1 MGKIK
6 LTIDGREVEAEEG
19 ATVLD
24 AARGAGIKIPTICDH
39 KDLTPYG
46 ACRMCIVEIE
56 GVRGYPTSCTTP
68 AAQGMVVRTV
78 TAELQTLRDRIL
90 ELMLSGHPNTCL
102 VCPHREPCEKYRPR
116 PSKAGRTTRCAFCS
130 NRDECSIREMA
141 LEAKSRDLEL
151 PVLYSAHNL
160 ERGDPFMDRDYN
172 LCILCGRCW
181 RICEK
186 IHGAPAISIVNRGKW
201 ARIGTSFNKSHVY
214 SGCTFCGSCID
225 ICPTGT
231 LTDRYARWYG
241 KPDIELP
248 SSCTLCSEG
257 CSLLVLTQGGRTIAT
272 RMTAFDPA
280 ASLCAIGRF
289 GYAQIVNAP
298 ERLRKAIVKED
309 GEQIPVDWESAVSEI
324 AEKLKKYAGSLAIVA
339 NEGGPREDAFLYGEL
354 AKALGAKIV
363 FAPPAGSGEDLRPGG
378 LREDILSGKIR
389 AALVTGDFLDE
400 EALAKLEYV
409 AAVDCLPSPAT
420 RMADAVIPA
429 AVLSEVGGTYRNA
442 AGEIKELA
450 QATFPP
456 GDARPEWIFLR
467 DLGKAMRLLDFGYVS
482 LREVSARIS
491 NDPPPAPF
499 PGNPRQRLTDLPA
512 RFRGHY
518 IADAVCA
525 LGAVGLPASPV
536 EASPEVLEG
545 GFEVLEKCELVPN
558 FHLVKILAPQIARY
572 AQPGQ
577 FAIVM
582 VKETSERVPFT
593 LIDWNEQ
600 EGSITLVV
608 EEVGRS
614 SREIAALVK
623 GGRIAHVTGPL
634 GLPIPIEKVGT
645 VVLGGGCYGI
655 GSIYPIAR
663 AMKKA
668 GNRVIGVIEAS
679 SSYLFYMEK
688 ELESVC
694 DELLFATK
702 DGSKGTWGGV
712 QEVFVDLVR
721 GGTRVDRFIVIGC
734 TFMMRMVSEATKP
747 LGVPTFVALNPIMV
761 DGTGMCGACRLSV
774 GGETKFAC
782 VDGPTFDG
790 HAVDWDELF
799 SRRGAYAIQEIEAL
813 PQGAEVEPHVGAGCG
828 FGGR

>member
-6 LTIDGREVEAEEG
+6 LTIDGREVEADEG

-24 AARGAGIKIPTICDH
+24 AARRAGIKIPTICDH
-39 KDLTPYG
+39 KDLTPFG

-68 AAQGMVVRTV
+68 AARGMVVRTA
-78 TAELQTLRDRIL
+78 TAELENLRSRIL

-130 NRDECSIREMA
+130 NRDECTVREMA
-141 LEAKSRDLEL
+141 LEAKTRDLHL

-160 ERGDPFMDRDYN
+160 ERSDPFMDRDYN

-186 IHGAPAISIVNRGKW
+186 IHGVPAISIVNRGKW
-201 ARIGTSFNKSHVY
+201 ARIGTSFHKSHVF

-241 KPDIELP
+241 KPDLEVP
-248 SSCTLCSEG
+248 SSCTLCPEG
-257 CSLLVLTQGGRTIAT
+257 CSLLVLEQGGRTIAT
-272 RMTAFDPA
+272 RMTAFDQE
-280 ASLCAIGRF
+280 ASLCAVGRF
-289 GYAQIVNAP
+289 GYAQIVNSP
-298 ERLRKAIVKED
+298 ERLRKPLVKED
-309 GEQIPVDWESAVSEI
+309 GEQIPVDWDSAVSEI
-324 AEKLKKYAGSLAIVA
+324 AKNLKKYAGALAVVA
-339 NEGGPREDAFLYGEL
+339 NAGGPREDAFLYGEL
-354 AKALGAKIV
+354 AKGLGAEI
-363 FAPPAGSGEDLRPGG
+363 FIAPPAGTAEEIRPEG
-378 LREDILSGKIR
+378 LREKIHSGKIR
-389 AALVTGDFLDE
+389 AVLAAGDYLDE
-400 EALAKLEYV
+400 ETLGKLEYV
-409 AAVDCLPSPAT
+409 AAVDCLPSAAT
-420 RMADAVIPA
+420 RVADAVVPA
-429 AVLSEVGGTYRNA
+429 AVLSEIEGTYRNA
-442 AGEIKELA
+442 AGEVKRLVRV
-450 QATFPP
+450 TTPP
-456 GDARPEWIFLR
+456 GEARPEAVFVK
-467 DLGKAMRLLDFGYVS
+467 DLAGAMGLDGFDF
-482 LREVSARIS
+482 RTIDEVTARIAG
-491 NDPPPAPF
+491 DPAPAPF
-499 PGNPRQRLTDLPA
+499 AGNPRQKLTDLPA
-512 RFRGHY
+512 LFRGHY
-518 IADAVCA
+518 LADAVCA
-525 LGAVGLPASPV
+525 LGAVGLPTSPAA
-536 EASPEVLEG
+536 ESPEAVEG

-558 FHLVKILAPQIARY
+558 FHMVKILAPQIAKY

-593 LIDWNEQ
+593 LIDWNEA

-614 SREIAALVK
+614 SREVANLVK
-623 GGRIAHVTGPL
+623 GSKIAHVTGPL

-645 VVLGGGCYGI
+645 IVLGGGCYGI

-663 AMKKA
+663 ALKKA

-702 DGSKGTWGGV
+702 DGSKGTWGGI
-712 QEVFVDLVR
+712 QEVFVNLVQ
-721 GGTRVDRFIVIGC
+721 GGTLVDRFIAIGC

-813 PQGAEVEPHVGAGCG
+813 PQGAQMEPHAGAGCG
-828 FGGR
+828 LGGH

>member
-1 MGKIK
+1 MGKIR
-6 LTIDGREVEAEEG
+6 LTIDGREVEADEG
-19 ATVLD
+19 VTVLD
-24 AARGAGIKIPTICDH
+24 AARRAGIKIPTICDH
-39 KDLTPYG
+39 KDLSPYG

-68 AAQGMVVRTV
+68 AVQGMVVKTV
-78 TAELQTLRDRIL
+78 SDELETLRKRIL

-130 NRDECSIREMA
+130 NRDECSVREMA
-141 LEAKSRDLEL
+141 IEAGLRDLNL
-151 PVLYSAHNL
+151 PVIYSAYNL
-160 ERGDPFMDRDYN
+160 ERSDPFMDRDYN

-186 IHGAPAISIVNRGKW
+186 IHGIPAISIINRGKW
-201 ARIGTSFNKSHVY
+201 ARIGTSFHKSHVY

-225 ICPTGT
+225 ICPTGS

-241 KPDIELP
+241 KPDLELP

-257 CSLLVLTQGGRTIAT
+257 CSLLVLTRGGKTIAT
-272 RMTAFDPA
+272 RMTAFEPE

-289 GYAQIVNAP
+289 AYAQIVNSP
-298 ERLRKAIVKED
+298 ERLRKPVLKED

-324 AEKLKKYAGSLAIVA
+324 AKNLKKHAGSLAIVV
-339 NEGGPREDAFLYGEL
+339 NKGGPREDVFLYEEIG
-354 AKALGAKIV
+354 KALNAKV
-363 FAPPAGSGEDLRPGG
+363 AFVPPAGSGEELEPGDLR
-378 LREDILSGKIR
+378 EEILAGKID
-389 AALVTGDFLDE
+389 AALVAGDFLDE
-400 EALAKLEYV
+400 ESLGKLQYV
-409 AAVDCLPSPAT
+409 AAVDCLPSRAT
-420 RMADAVIPA
+420 QAADAIIPA

-442 AGEIKELA
+442 AGELKTLA
-450 QATFPP
+450 QVTFPP
-456 GDARPEWIFLR
+456 GDAMPEWIFLR
-467 DLGKAMRLLDFGYVS
+467 DLGRALGLPGFGYAS
-482 LREVSARIS
+482 LREITAKIAD
-491 NDPPPAPF
+491 DPPPAPF
-499 PGNPRQRLTDLPA
+499 PGNPRQKLSDLPA

-525 LGAVGLPASPV
+525 LGSVGLPTSPV
-536 EASPEVLEG
+536 EAAPEPLEG

-558 FHLVKILAPQIARY
+558 FHQVKILAPQIARY

-577 FAIVM
+577 FVIVM

-593 LIDWNEQ
+593 LIDWNDK
-600 EGSITLVV
+600 EGTITLVV

-614 SREIAALVK
+614 SREVANLVK
-623 GGRIAHVTGPL
+623 GGKIAHVTGPL
-634 GLPIPIEKVGT
+634 GLPVPIENVGT

-668 GNRVIGVIEAS
+668 GNRVIGVVEAS

-712 QEVFVDLVR
+712 QEVFVNLVR
-721 GGTRVDRFIVIGC
+721 GGTKVDRFFAIGC

-747 LGVPTFVALNPIMV
+747 LGVPTFVSLNPIMV

-813 PQGAEVEPHVGAGCG
+813 PQGAEVESHEGAGCG
-828 FGGR
+828 LGRP